1 MPAIK
6 MKTHKGVKKRF
17 KITASGKVLHKAC
30 GTSHINSHK
39 SGNKI
44 RKLRKRR
51 VLQVEA
57 DAARYRRAVRAE
69 RKRRRQQG
77 EDSTTA
83 TPRAPWRRPR
93 SNAEP
98 VAASAPTERTATRT
112 KQD

>member
-69 RKRRRQQG
+69 RKRRLRSQ
-77 EDSTTA
+77 DSTTE

-98 VAASAPTERTATRT
+98 AAASSPTERTAART